1 MSSQSTRPSRRPI
14 GISGAL
20 AACLALSVA
29 VPTAAQSPS
38 AGSSTSPYPSTL
50 AELGPFTPSDTAGAK
65 PDLPRSIAFMV
76 PDSGIQYYAD
86 IGAAIEQGAKDAGV
100 SYSIVS
106 AAGDPV
112 KNIDQ
117 INQELQKGVG
127 CLVVQPIDTAAQAA
141 VLQGAIDQG
150 IYVDFFVTP
159 PANTQTMADQY
170 DLGYQQGK
178 VAAQWVK
185 DNLPEG
191 TGLVANMS
199 IDAIA
204 EALIPRRLGTEAA
217 LNEAGV
223 KFIDVPV
230 LHATPD
236 EGFQKASQLYQAQPD
251 INVWIGPDQDILQ
264 VNAYLESVGK
274 DPTTDKIYLTG
285 LNGDTGN
292 LDAVAAGD
300 NFVKSSWAFQNSVQ
314 GYAMGRLC
322 GDWLDGKTVPQAI
335 QVKGT
340 NLTDA
345 ASVAAYKQI
354 IGDPAGQ
361 YDALVAGTQGGNAFW
376 GNTSYENRDNY
387 IRTILTGGN

>member
-1 MSSQSTRPSRRPI
+1 MSKHLRSTAI
-14 GISGAL
+14 VATGLMAAAL
-20 AACLALSVA
+20 AFPVS
-29 VPTAAQSPS
+29 AQSPA
-38 AGSSTSPYPSTL
+38 AGTDPSTL
-50 AELGPFTPSDTAGAK
+50 PEFGPFTPSDTVGAK

-86 IGAAIEQGAKDAGV
+86 IGKAMEQGAKDAGV

-141 VLQGAIDQG
+141 VLQQAIDQG
-150 IYVDFFVTP
+150 VYVDFFVTP

-178 VAAQWVK
+178 AAVEWIK
-185 DNLPEG
+185 ANLAEG
-191 TGLVANMS
+191 EAVVANMS

-204 EALIPRRLGTEAA
+204 EALIPRRLGTEDA
-217 LNEAGV
+217 LKEGGIE
-223 KFIDVPV
+223 FIDVPV

-236 EGFQKASQLYQAQPD
+236 EGFTKASQLYQANPD
-251 INVWIGPDQDILQ
+251 INVWIGPDSDILQ

-274 DPTTDKIYLTG
+274 DPATDKIYLTG
-285 LNGDTGN
+285 LNGDSGN
-292 LDAVAAGD
+292 LDAVKAG
-300 NFVKSSWAFQNSVQ
+300 NTFIKSTWAFQNSVM

-322 GDWLDGKTVPQAI
+322 GDWLDGKNVPQVI

-345 ASVAAYKQI
+345 AGVDEYMTI
-354 IGDPAGQ
+354 ISDPASQ
-361 YDALVAGTQGGNAFW
+361 YEALVAGTQGGNAFW
-376 GNTSYENRDNY
+376 GNTSYETKDNY
-387 IRTILTGGN
+387 VKTIVTGG

>member
-1 MSSQSTRPSRRPI
+1 
-14 GISGAL
+14 
-20 AACLALSVA
+20 
-29 VPTAAQSPS
+29 
-38 AGSSTSPYPSTL
+38 
-50 AELGPFTPSDTAGAK
+50 
-65 PDLPRSIAFMV
+65 MV

-86 IGAAIEQGAKDAGV
+86 IGKAMEQGAKDAGV

-141 VLQGAIDQG
+141 VLQQAIDQG
-150 IYVDFFVTP
+150 VYVDFFVTP

-178 VAAQWVK
+178 AAVEWIK
-185 DNLPEG
+185 ANLAEG
-191 TGLVANMS
+191 EAVVANMS

-204 EALIPRRLGTEAA
+204 EALIPRRLGTEDA
-217 LNEAGV
+217 LKEGGIE
-223 KFIDVPV
+223 FIDVPV

-236 EGFQKASQLYQAQPD
+236 EGFTKASQLYQANPD
-251 INVWIGPDQDILQ
+251 INVWIGPDSDILQ

-274 DPTTDKIYLTG
+274 DPATDKIYLTG
-285 LNGDTGN
+285 LNGDSGN
-292 LDAVAAGD
+292 LDAVKAG
-300 NFVKSSWAFQNSVQ
+300 NTFIKSTWAFQNSVM

-322 GDWLDGKTVPQAI
+322 GDWLDGKNVPQVI

-345 ASVAAYKQI
+345 AGVDEYMTI
-354 IGDPAGQ
+354 ISDPASQ
-361 YDALVAGTQGGNAFW
+361 YEALVAGTQGGNAFW
-376 GNTSYENRDNY
+376 GNTSYETKDNY
-387 IRTILTGGN
+387 VKTIVTGG

>member
-1 MSSQSTRPSRRPI
+1 MSKSSRATSR
-14 GISGAL
+14 GAVRFAAVA
-20 AACLALSVA
+20 AACLAIGAGLPA
-29 VPTAAQSPS
+29 AAQDAPS
-38 AGSSTSPYPSTL
+38 RLS
-50 AELGPFTPSDTAGAK
+50 EFGPFTPSDEVGAK

-100 SYSIVS
+100 EYSIVS

-117 INQELQKGVG
+117 INQMLQKGVG

-141 VLQGAIDQG
+141 VLQQAIDAG

-178 VAAQWVK
+178 AAVEWINE
-185 DNLPEG
+185 NLDPA
-191 TGLVANMS
+191 TAVVANMS

-217 LNEAGV
+217 LTEGGI

-236 EGFQKASQLYQAQPD
+236 EGFTKASTLMQSNPE
-251 INVWIGPDQDILQ
+251 INVWIGPDADILQ
-264 VNAYLESVGK
+264 VNAYLESAGK
-274 DPTTDKIYLTG
+274 DPAVDKIYLTG

-300 NFVKSSWAFQNSVQ
+300 TFIKSTWAFQNSVM

-322 GDWLDGKTVPQAI
+322 GDWLDGKTVPEVL

-345 ASVAAYKQI
+345 GAIEEYKKV
-354 IGDPAGQ
+354 IGDPASQ
-361 YDALVAGTQGGNAFW
+361 YELIREGTQGGVAFW
-376 GNTSYENRDNY
+376 GSTSFADKDNH
-387 IRTILTGGN
+387 ITTIVTGG